1 MAINRVILM
10 GRLTRDPDIRYA
22 QGSTTAIARF
32 TLATDRDYQREGEER
47 RADFISC
54 IAFDKKAELIEK
66 HFRKGNLIAIEGR
79 IQAGSYTNK
88 DGQTVYT
95 TDVIV
100 DKVSFTGEKREET
113 PQQQAQPSVDTGGEF
128 MSIPEGVIEEL
139 PFS

>member
-22 QGSTTAIARF
+22 QGSNTAIARF
-32 TLATDRDYQREGEER
+32 TLAIDRDYQREGEER
-47 RADFISC
+47 QADFISC

-79 IQAGSYTNK
+79 IQTGSYTNK

-95 TDVIV
+95 TDIIV

-113 PQQQAQPSVDTGGEF
+113 PQQAQPSVDTGGEF